1 MDFWILAIS
10 YWIHLLSTVVWL
22 GGMALMAIVAL
33 PALRQGTLADNQWFD
48 LQRRFL
54 PWADISLVLLLF
66 TGFVQMTNDPN
77 YSGFLAVDSVWAWAI
92 LLKHIAFVGMV
103 VIMAYVQF
111 VLYPGMERFQLL
123 GEKRPLLAEAEQ
135 AKLNQREI
143 MMLRLNLACAV
154 LVLLFT
160 AIATAV

>member
-10 YWIHLLSTVVWL
+10 YWIHLLATVMWL
-22 GGMALMAIVAL
+22 GGMALMAVVAL
-33 PALRQGTLADNQWFD
+33 PALRKGTLADNQWFA

-54 PWADISLVLLLF
+54 PWADASLVLLLF

-77 YSGFLAVDSVWAWAI
+77 YSGFLTVDSVWAWAI
-92 LLKHIAFVGMV
+92 LLKHIAFIGMV
-103 VIMAYVQF
+103 AIMAYVQF
-111 VLYPGMERFQLL
+111 VLYPGMDRLQLL
-123 GEKRPLLAEAEQ
+123 GDKRPLLAETEQ
-135 AKLNQREI
+135 AKLSRREI
-143 MMLRLNLACAV
+143 MMLRLNLGCAV

>member
-22 GGMALMAIVAL
+22 GGMALMAMVAL
-33 PALRQGTLADNQWFD
+33 PALRKGTLADNQWFD

-54 PWADISLVLLLF
+54 PWADVSLVLLLF
-66 TGFVQMTNDPN
+66 TGFLQMTNDPN
-77 YSGFLAVDSVWAWAI
+77 YDGFLAVDSVWAWAI

-111 VLYPGMERFQLL
+111 VLYPGMERLQLL
-123 GEKRPLLAEAEQ
+123 REKRPSLAESEQ
-135 AKLNQREI
+135 NKLSRREI
-143 MMLRLNLACAV
+143 LMLRLNLGCAV